1 MKRLLLIIVFALFQ
15 FSPNLLYAQK
25 IMHAIKDGNMVAVE
39 KWLNEGKGINK
50 KYKSKNDER
59 ETELLHVIEYAAFYN
74 QKEILNLFIKERKRF
89 EFFEEWISD
98 ALAANI
104 HNCDINTVKTLIDAG
119 ASVNNLCNMCRNAP
133 PVAIAVSYNC
143 YDIYNL
149 LLSHGASL
157 TNKGAGYDVIHA
169 AAACDS
175 LAFLKKLVEVDSLN
189 IEQRSSQI
197 YLQTTPVFFAAQAGK
212 LDNLKYLVEQG
223 AALYEYDKDFHDIF
237 HYASNLEVFQY
248 LEKKQHPPRPLIH
261 SIVEQDN
268 KELFDYY
275 IANYHDVKRK
285 DSRNFTA
292 IYYLLSVEK
301 NKEYFFKVLTEQYH
315 LYPTFK
321 LKLIA
326 RLLKDKELLKLIS
339 RFKKNK

>member
-1 MKRLLLIIVFALFQ
+1 
-15 FSPNLLYAQK
+15 
-25 IMHAIKDGNMVAVE
+25 
-39 KWLNEGKGINK
+39 
-50 KYKSKNDER
+50 
-59 ETELLHVIEYAAFYN
+59 
-74 QKEILNLFIKERKRF
+74 
-89 EFFEEWISD
+89 
-98 ALAANI
+98 
-104 HNCDINTVKTLIDAG
+104 
-119 ASVNNLCNMCRNAP
+119 MCRNAP

-189 IEQRSSQI
+189 IEQRCSHNE
-197 YLQTTPVFFAAQAGK
+197 LKKTPVFFAAQEGK

-223 AALYEYDKDFHDIF
+223 AALYKYDKDHYNIF

-248 LEKKQHPPRPLIH
+248 LEKKQDPPIPLIH

-292 IYYLLSVEK
+292 IYYLMSVEK
-301 NKEYFFKVLTEQYH
+301 NKDYFFKVLTEQYH

-339 RFKKNK
+339 EFKKNN